1 MTPARRSTYL
11 VRLVCILAPLLWM
24 ALAGSSLLQRLEV
37 EARDVALRR
46 SPPGHPASPIVLVTL
61 DDRAVRRYGPVPWPP
76 ALMAQTLTSLCRLQP
91 RVVGVD
97 FIYTG
102 QGSRQLEA
110 EENKGLDQLK
120 TSLEHCGNAVI
131 GMYFEFQADP
141 DTPLASAPPEL
152 DARRI
157 RQIRYLPGVSGG
169 LNQVPVPLAAGVQ
182 LNATRLSGAAHSFGH
197 LNLLPGEDGT
207 IRWMPLLIR
216 YRDALYP
223 SFDLELARAYLG
235 GDAPQALIG
244 QQRVES
250 LTFGNGPVTTDE
262 SGRLLVRFAGGAGTY
277 PAVSAA
283 DLLAGRVSAATL
295 RGRLVLLGVTA
306 TASGDVWTTPM
317 ARFMPGVE
325 VHANAIG
332 NLLQHDFLVANWRTR
347 LASQGLLALL
357 ALIGFFILPRSRT
370 WGIEITA
377 LFGAAFLI
385 VVEVGLGWIVIHT
398 GKSLALVSP
407 LGTMATLLAGTLI
420 VNYFSEE
427 RYRKQVERS
436 FAQYLDQKV
445 IGELLATPERLC
457 LGGERR
463 ELTAL
468 FCDIRSF
475 TSLAEGISP
484 EETVRMLT
492 EFFNRMTEVI
502 FAAEGVLDKFVGDQ
516 VMAFWGAPVQQPDH
530 ARRACTAALAMRREF
545 LALRDVW
552 AETRLAD
559 AKGWR
564 INCGLGLNTGPMV
577 VGNIGSAKRFSY
589 TVIGDAVNIAA
600 RLEALNK
607 TYGTQILVGPD
618 TWEAARDAFHFR
630 EVDRVQIR
638 GRSQELSVYELL
650 GAHTDAAPDAA
661 WLEAFGAGREAFR
674 RQDWG
679 AAETAFNIAR
689 ARRPDDACAAYYL
702 EKLAKQAGAA
712 TVDR

>member
-1 MTPARRSTYL
+1 
-11 VRLVCILAPLLWM
+11 M
-24 ALAGSSLLQRLEV
+24 ALAGTSVVQRLEV
-37 EARDVALRR
+37 EARDIAMRGAAAGRPAPSIVMVA
-46 SPPGHPASPIVLVTL
+46 L
-61 DDRAVRRYGPVPWPP
+61 DDRAVRDYGPVPWPP
-76 ALMAQTLTSLCRLQP
+76 ALMARTLTALCRLQP

-102 QGSRQLEA
+102 QGSRQLEQQ
-110 EENKGLDQLK
+110 EDRGLDQLR
-120 TSLEHCGNAVI
+120 TALAGCGNAVI

-141 DTPLASAPPEL
+141 GAAGAPPSPEL
-152 DARRI
+152 EAKRI
-157 RQIRYLPGVSGG
+157 RQLRTLPGVSGG
-169 LNQVPVPLAAGVQ
+169 LDQIPVPRAQGVQ
-182 LNATRLSGAAHSFGH
+182 LDAQRLSRAAHSFGH

-216 YRDALYP
+216 YGAALYP

-235 GDAPQALIG
+235 GEAPQVTLG

-250 LTFGNGPVTTDE
+250 LSFGGRPVTTDE
-262 SGRLLVRFAGGAGTY
+262 SGRMLLRFAGGAGTF

-283 DLLAGRVSAATL
+283 DLLAGRVPGPTL
-295 RGRLVLLGVTA
+295 RDRIVLLGVTA

-325 VHANAIG
+325 VHANAIA
-332 NLLQHDFLVANWRTR
+332 NLLQHDFLVSNWRTR
-347 LASQGLLALL
+347 MASQALLVLLAGMGLL
-357 ALIGFFILPRSRT
+357 ILPHSRA
-370 WGIEITA
+370 WGIERTA
-377 LFGAAFLI
+377 LAGVAFLA
-385 VVEVGLGWIVIHT
+385 VLEGGLGWVVTHT
-398 GKSLALVSP
+398 GNSLALVSP
-407 LGTMATLLAGTLI
+407 LGAAATLLAGTLL

-427 RYRKQVERS
+427 RYRQQVERS

-445 IGELLATPERLC
+445 IGELLATPDRLR

-463 ELTAL
+463 QLTVL

-484 EETVRMLT
+484 EETVRLLT

-516 VMAFWGAPVQQPDH
+516 VMAFWGAPVSQPDH
-530 ARRACTAALAMRREF
+530 ARRACAAALAMRREF
-545 LALRDVW
+545 LALRTLW
-552 AETRLAD
+552 AETKLGAAR
-559 AKGWR
+559 GWR
-564 INCGLGLNTGPMV
+564 INCGLGLNTGAMV

-618 TWEAARDAFHFR
+618 TWEAAREAFYFR

-638 GRSQELSVYELL
+638 GRSQELTVYELL
-650 GAHTDAAPDAA
+650 GALSEPAPDAA
-661 WLEAFGAGREAFR
+661 WLEAFAAGLEAFR
-674 RQDWG
+674 RRDWRS
-679 AAETAFNIAR
+679 ADTAFTAALAR
-689 ARRPDDACAAYYL
+689 CPDDGCAGVYL
-702 EKLAKQAGAA
+702 EKIAREVGAE
-712 TVDR
+712 TVGS